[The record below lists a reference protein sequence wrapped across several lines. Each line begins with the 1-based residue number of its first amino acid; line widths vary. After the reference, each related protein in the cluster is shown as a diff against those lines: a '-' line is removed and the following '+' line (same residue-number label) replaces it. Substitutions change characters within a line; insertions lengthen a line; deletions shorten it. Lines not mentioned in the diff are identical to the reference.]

1 MTRNMPQDTALSIKQ
16 LIILDTSLDAK
27 SHAVTRI
34 AWSSPAS
41 RTKHSWSFPLHAG
54 THLIRGDALSHRAVL
69 GRAAASRHGSPQPSS
84 DAEASTDRAPR
95 PAVWA
100 STALS
105 SGRVAVRG
113 AGATGGKRGAAGRA
127 GASRGRQPLP
137 TSPREAA
144 GEGSGGHRRRREAR
158 EALKSGPGASRHP
171 SGGAGWA
178 QELIQDFKVIHYT

>member
-1 MTRNMPQDTALSIKQ
+1 MERVTIVDA
-16 LIILDTSLDAK
+16 SLDAT

-34 AWSSPAS
+34 AWTSPA
-41 RTKHSWSFPLHAG
+41 RTKHSWSFPVHESP
-54 THLIRGDALSHRAVL
+54 HLIRGDALRHRAVL
-69 GRAAASRHGSPQPSS
+69 GRAAASRHLCSQPSS

-105 SGRVAVRG
+105 SGRVVVRG
-113 AGATGGKRGAAGRA
+113 AGVTGVKRGAAGRA

-137 TSPREAA
+137 TPPREAA

-158 EALKSGPGASRHP
+158 EALKSGPGTSRHP
-171 SGGAGWA
+171 SGGARWA